1 MTRAY
6 SNVVTVLAFIYV
18 PLNLATS
25 IFGMNIYQLNE
36 SGQSFWVFLITALV
50 AMLVTV
56 SAWYLTEQVNSYR
69 KWYEANVRNGNIK
82 DDERPTPPEQA
93 RLSLMMKANM
103 LIGLSLSSSKYWV
116 IKKGIWWR
124 FLTNSSSRM
133 CNCSN
138 SYCEGWTTVEV
149 ILYLLTSRR
158 EGYPRGRFCELGKDD
173 NEWIWK
179 SNPRGNDT
187 GD

>member
-1 MTRAY
+1 MTRAN

-36 SGQSFWVFLITALV
+36 SGQSFWVFLITTLV
-50 AMLVTV
+50 MMLVTV

-69 KWYEANVRNGNIK
+69 KWHEANIRNG
-82 DDERPTPPEQA
+82 ERPTSPEQA
-93 RLSLMMKANM
+93 SSSLMMRTNM
-103 LIGLSLSSSKYWV
+103 LIWLSLSSYKYLM
-116 IKKGIWWR
+116 IRKGIWWR
-124 FLTNSSSRM
+124 LLLNSRSRM
-133 CNCSN
+133 CNCKYSF
-138 SYCEGWTTVEV
+138 CEGWTIVE
-149 ILYLLTSRR
+149 IALHLATSRSSID
-158 EGYPRGRFCELGKDD
+158 GYPRRRYCGLSKD

-179 SNPRGNDT
+179 SSSRGNDA

>member
-1 MTRAY
+1 MTRAN

-69 KWYEANVRNGNIK
+69 KWYEANIRNG
-82 DDERPTPPEQA
+82 ERPTSPEQA
-93 RLSLMMKANM
+93 PLPLMMRINM
-103 LIGLSLSSSKYWV
+103 LISLSLSSHKHGS
-116 IKKGIWWR
+116 IKKSIWWR
-124 FLTNSSSRM
+124 LLTNSSSLM
-133 CNCSN
+133 CNCNES
-138 SYCEGWTTVEV
+138 SCEGWTTVEV
-149 ILYLLTSRR
+149 VLYLSTSRR
-158 EGYPRGRFCELGKDD
+158 PIQDILDVAFASWARVTTNGSGRL
-173 NEWIWK
+173 
-179 SNPRGNDT
+179 DT
-187 GD
+187 